1 MRDIESYQK
10 EYDKLPFEAYQVEY
24 RRKKVKELLL
34 QNHHKT
40 VLEIGCGMKPL
51 FFDTKGVEKWVIVE
65 PNKVFFENA
74 NNYSNEDIV
83 CINKFFEDAVE
94 DIKKLNIKFDY
105 VVVSCLLHEVP
116 EPQRLLGA
124 IYEVCSENTVI
135 HINVPNALSVHRLLA
150 VEAGFI
156 QNVYE
161 TSQTQKL
168 MQQREQVYDL
178 DSLKK
183 ESELAGFEVLEGG
196 SFFVKPFTHSQMQAC
211 IDKEIFNTRVLDGF
225 YNLIKYMPELGS
237 EIYVQVKTKGVFG
250 CR

>member
-1 MRDIESYQK
+1 MESYQK

-34 QNHHKT
+34 QNNHKT

-51 FFDTKGVEKWVIVE
+51 FFDTKEVEKWVIVE

-74 NNYSNEDIV
+74 KNFSNENIV
-83 CINKFFEDAVE
+83 CINNFFEETVE
-94 DIKKLNIKFDY
+94 DIKRLNLEFDY
-105 VVVSCLLHEVP
+105 VILSCLLHEVRQ
-116 EPQRLLGA
+116 PQTLLKT
-124 IYEVCSENTVI
+124 IHSVCSEKTII
-135 HINVPNALSVHRLLA
+135 HINVPNAKSVHRLLA

-156 QNVYE
+156 KSIYE

-183 ESELAGFEVLEGG
+183 EIEQAGFKILEGG
-196 SFFVKPFTHSQMQAC
+196 SFFVKPFTHSQMQDC
-211 IDKEIFNTRVLDGF
+211 LDNKIFDLRVLDGF
-225 YNLIKYMPELGS
+225 YNLIQFMPELGS
-237 EIYVQVKTKGVFG
+237 EIYVQAKIKGVF
-250 CR
+250 

>member
-1 MRDIESYQK
+1 MRDIENYQK

-34 QNHHKT
+34 QNNHKT

-51 FFDTKGVEKWVIVE
+51 FLDIKDVDRWVIVE
-65 PNKVFFENA
+65 PNRVFYENA
-74 NNYSNEDIV
+74 VNSSDENTV
-83 CINKFFEDAVE
+83 CINEFFEDAVK
-94 DIKKLNIKFDY
+94 DIKKLNIEFDY

-116 EPQRLLGA
+116 EPQRLLRA
-124 IYEVCSENTVI
+124 IYEICSVNTVV

-156 QNVYE
+156 ENVYE

-178 DSLKK
+178 NSLKK
-183 ESELAGFEVLEGG
+183 ECELAGFDVIESA
-196 SFFVKPFTHSQMQAC
+196 SFFIKPFTHSQMQAC
-211 IDKEIFNTRVLDGF
+211 IDKEVFNTRVLDGF
-225 YNLIKYMPELGS
+225 YNLVKYMPEYGS
-237 EIYVQVKTKGVFG
+237 EIYVQAKIKGV
-250 CR
+250 C

>member
-74 NNYSNEDIV
+74 KRFSNETIV
-83 CINKFFEDAVE
+83 CINKFFEEAVE
-94 DIKKLNIKFDY
+94 DIKKLNIEFDY
-105 VVVSCLLHEVP
+105 VILSCLLHEVP
-116 EPQRLLGA
+116 EPQRLLRA
-124 IYEVCSENTVI
+124 IYEICSVNTVV
-135 HINVPNALSVHRLLA
+135 HINVPNALSVHRLIA

-156 QNVYE
+156 DNVYE
-161 TSQTQKL
+161 TSQTQKI

-178 DSLKK
+178 NSLKK
-183 ESELAGFEVLEGG
+183 ECELAGFEVIEGA
-196 SFFVKPFTHSQMQAC
+196 SFFIKPFTHSQMQAC

-225 YNLIKYMPELGS
+225 YNLVKYMPEYGS
-237 EIYVQVKTKGVFG
+237 EIYVQAKIKGV
-250 CR
+250 C